1 MRKTSLRVKCA
12 GRSYHSGLIEV
23 LVLLSCELVG
33 HEEKDPQRKLKLA
46 AVSQNILSK
55 CFIITNWHFFNI
67 QNVYILL
74 VTICFQWCT
83 GTNVYNHIPT
93 IERGMT
99 EPLLW
104 VQINL

>member
-23 LVLLSCELVG
+23 LVLLSLVNLSAM
-33 HEEKDPQRKLKLA
+33 KLKLA

-55 CFIITNWHFFNI
+55 CFIITNWHFFSI
-67 QNVYILL
+67 QTVYILL

-83 GTNVYNHIPT
+83 GTNVLNHIPT
-93 IERGMT
+93 IEKRDD
-99 EPLLW
+99 
-104 VQINL
+104 